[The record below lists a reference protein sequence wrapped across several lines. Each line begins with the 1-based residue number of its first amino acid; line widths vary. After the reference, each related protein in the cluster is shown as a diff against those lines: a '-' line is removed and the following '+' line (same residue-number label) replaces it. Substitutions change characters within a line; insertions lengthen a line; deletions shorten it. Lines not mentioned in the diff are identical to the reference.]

1 MDHDNIHLG
10 VKTSSRLA
18 EFTFK
23 DTLIG
28 PVNVVLDTI
37 TVLPVDRLVAV
48 TRVDV
53 VLVVHHQ
60 LPILLHGHLVM
71 NLE

>member
-1 MDHDNIHLG
+1 MDHNNIHLG

-18 EFTFK
+18 KFTFK
-23 DTLIG
+23 DTFIG
-28 PVNVVLDTI
+28 PVNIVLDTI

-60 LPILLHGHLVM
+60 LPILLHGHLVV
-71 NLE
+71 NL

>member
-1 MDHDNIHLG
+1 MT
-10 VKTSSRLA
+10 K
-18 EFTFK
+18 FTFK
-23 DTLIG
+23 DTFIG

-48 TRVDV
+48 PRVDV

-60 LPILLHGHLVM
+60 LPVLLHGHLVM
-71 NLE
+71 NL